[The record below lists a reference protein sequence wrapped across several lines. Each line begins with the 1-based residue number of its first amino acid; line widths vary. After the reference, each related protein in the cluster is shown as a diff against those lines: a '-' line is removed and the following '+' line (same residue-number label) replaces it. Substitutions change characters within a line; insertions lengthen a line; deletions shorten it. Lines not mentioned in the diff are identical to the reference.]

1 MGSDPDDRG
10 LFFINASKPFVD
22 YRHISWFGCTIIRFH
37 LACSIPPR
45 TSHRPL
51 LRTFTD
57 EGPFPDIGSH
67 VIQPVHPLFCC
78 CNTGMT
84 CPPSQF
90 NAVVLFAWR
99 RESFNLTFL
108 ETICAFWGITGW
120 ETIGLPFLKPVSW
133 IFTIFRKSRIYTFF
147 AAWQALFFPS
157 TKSRCLVKSKV
168 DGRLIGLT
176 RNPIRSPP
184 IPSFFGYPS

>member
-1 MGSDPDDRG
+1 MGSDPDEGG
-10 LFFINASKPFVD
+10 LFLINASKPYED

-51 LRTFTD
+51 LRTLTD

-67 VIQPVHPLFCC
+67 VIQPVHPLFGC

-84 CPPSQF
+84 CSPSQF

-120 ETIGLPFLKPVSW
+120 ETLSLPFL
-133 IFTIFRKSRIYTFF
+133 
-147 AAWQALFFPS
+147 
-157 TKSRCLVKSKV
+157 
-168 DGRLIGLT
+168 
-176 RNPIRSPP
+176 RNHRQLSSIS
-184 IPSFFGYPS
+184 SFSIINPHIW